1 MRIRNKKSFVV
12 VGPEGQA
19 PKSIWS
25 RLTHGLYL
33 MFLALLAIYLIYFTF
48 TRFTQFK
55 VDGQVA
61 VERVRVA
68 ALQGGRIVTLNVKA
82 GDRVVSGEQIV
93 GLETNQQ
100 CAVKSDKAI
109 RKLRQSIA
117 LNKQRLKGLNL
128 RRDKTAA
135 RKQQLIDERRLG
147 RVLELER
154 RKQTESQTLQRILDE
169 LDVEVE
175 ILAQEIELQQHEL
188 ELQLSSHNED
198 EDCGFER
205 ITAPVDGHVI
215 AVNHH
220 LHEIVNRQDTILI
233 LVPERP
239 EVWVDAFTRADDQ
252 LPVLIGQSVNVRL
265 PDGSL
270 SPAEVSSLKAAA
282 FPFPDR
288 KFDDYT
294 PKESAL
300 RLRVKPINSEEA
312 KQWAEFDRM
321 AVTVEGER

>member
-1 MRIRNKKSFVV
+1 MV

-93 GLETNQQ
+93 VLETNQQ

-220 LHEIVNRQDTILI
+220 LHEIVNRKDTILI

>member
-25 RLTHGLYL
+25 RLTHALYL
-33 MFLALLAIYLIYFTF
+33 LFLALLAIYLIYFTF

-68 ALQGGRIVTLNVKA
+68 ALQGGRIATLKVKA

-93 GLETNQQ
+93 VLETNQQ
-100 CAVKSDKAI
+100 CAAKSDKAI

-117 LNKQRLKGLNL
+117 LDKQRLKGLKL
-128 RRDKTAA
+128 RRDKSAA

-154 RKQTESQTLQRILDE
+154 RKQTESQSLQRLLDE
-169 LDVEVE
+169 MDVEIE
-175 ILAQEIELQQHEL
+175 ILTQEIELQQQEL
-188 ELQLSSHNED
+188 ELQLKSHSEV

-205 ITAPVDGHVI
+205 IAAPVDGDVI
-215 AVNHH
+215 AVNYH
-220 LHEIVNRQDTILI
+220 LHEIVNRKETILI
-233 LVPERP
+233 LVPRTP

-252 LPVLIGQSVNVRL
+252 LPVLSGQSVNVRL
-265 PDGSL
+265 PDGTL
-270 SPAEVSSLKAAA
+270 SRAEVSSLKSAAV
-282 FPFPDR
+282 PFPDR

-300 RLRVKPINSEEA
+300 HLRVKPINSEEA
-312 KQWAEFDRM
+312 KRWLEFDRM